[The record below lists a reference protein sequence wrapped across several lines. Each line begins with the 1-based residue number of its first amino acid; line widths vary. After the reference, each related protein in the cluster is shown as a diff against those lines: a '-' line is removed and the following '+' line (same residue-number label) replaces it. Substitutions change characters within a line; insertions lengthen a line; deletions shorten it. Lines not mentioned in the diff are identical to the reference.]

1 MPLNKAKV
9 NTYRRIVS
17 STAAFG
23 SAQMLNLLVG
33 VLRGKLVASILHST
47 GMGVLSV
54 FNNVASG
61 FQQFALMGLNIS
73 TVRNISQAHDQD
85 DEQVLDLTIRI
96 VRTLVL
102 IASMIGLTVT
112 LVLSP
117 FMSGLS
123 FGNDSYTT
131 AFVLL
136 GAAVFFGVLAAGETS
151 ILQGMRRYKRLA
163 LCSVFPP
170 LCGLLLSIPIYYI
183 WGVSGIVP
191 AMILLNVVYFAVLRY
206 YSYRNP
212 NRRQQQRITLR
223 QVWTQGQGII
233 QFGFVMTLSVL
244 AGSIATYALSIFII
258 NRGSVSDLGFYQA
271 GTAITTQYIGLVFT
285 AMATD
290 YYPHLSSLV
299 NENMLAARRLVNQQV
314 EMVLLIVTPIVML
327 IILTAPVIISI
338 LLTNEFQSIRELIRF
353 LGLATILKAIS
364 FPLDYIAYAKGDR
377 RYLFWVEC
385 VLGNVKTLLV
395 MAGCY
400 YFMGFSGLGYGALA
414 SALLDVV
421 FSITL
426 TRWRYGFRI
435 MAKPLRLAAVLLL
448 LAGGCM
454 ACSYIDNSWAS
465 YGTMATLTAVATV
478 YCLTQLNKR
487 IDLKAAFRKW
497 RKRQKGEPE

>member
-1 MPLNKAKV
+1 MNQTKV
-9 NTYRRIVS
+9 STYRRIVS

-54 FNNVASG
+54 FNNVANG
-61 FQQFALMGLNIS
+61 VQQFALMGLNIS
-73 TVRNISQAHDQD
+73 TVRNISQAHDKN
-85 DEQVLDLTIRI
+85 DEQVLSLTIRI

-102 IASMIGLTVT
+102 IASVLGLTVT
-112 LVLSP
+112 LLLSP
-117 FMSGLS
+117 FMSELS

-136 GAAVFFGVLAAGETS
+136 GAAVFFGVMSAGETS

-163 LCSVFPP
+163 LCSIFPP

-183 WGVSGIVP
+183 WGISGIVP
-191 AMILLNVVYFAVLRY
+191 AMILLNIIYFAVLRY
-206 YSYRNP
+206 FSYRNSEW
-212 NRRQQQRITLR
+212 RKQQRITLR

-233 QFGFVMTLSVL
+233 QFGFVLTLGML
-244 AGSIATYALSIFII
+244 AGSVATYALSVFII

-271 GTAITTQYIGLVFT
+271 GNAITTQYIGFIFT
-285 AMATD
+285 AMTTD

-299 NENMLAARRLVNQQV
+299 KENMLAARRLVNQQI
-314 EMVLLIVTPIVML
+314 EMVLLIVAPIVLL
-327 IILTAPVIISI
+327 IILMAPLIISI
-338 LLTNEFQSIRELIRF
+338 LLTDEFQNIRELIRF

-364 FPLDYIAYAKGDR
+364 FPLDYIAYAKGDK

-385 VLGNVKTLLV
+385 VLSNVKTLLV

-400 YFMGFSGLGYGALA
+400 YFMGFRGLGYGALA
-414 SALLDVV
+414 SALFDVV
-421 FSITL
+421 FSISL

-435 MAKPLRLAAVLLL
+435 MAAPLRLSAIMML
-448 LAGGCM
+448 LAGSCM
-454 ACSYIDNSWAS
+454 ACAYIDNSWAS
-465 YGTMATLTAVATV
+465 YGTMTALTATGTI
-478 YCLTQLNKR
+478 YSMSQLNKR
-487 IDLKAAFRKW
+487 IDLRAAFRKW
-497 RKRQKGEPE
+497 RRRNSEESE